1 MSATI
6 PGTWGTTI
14 TPAMIAR
21 QRTVSAPRLSP
32 DGRSF
37 AFAMEFDGRTD
48 LFVAGESG
56 WPRQITVDHGL
67 AGGSYAWSPDG
78 REFVF
83 TASDGKL
90 WLCPVD
96 GGKARRLTLREG
108 RHHTPRF

>member
-14 TPAMIAR
+14 TPAMMAR

-32 DGRSF
+32 DGRSL

-67 AGGSYAWSPDG
+67 AGGGSACSLGDRISRWILPG
-78 REFVF
+78 PQIAP
-83 TASDGKL
+83 ASFG
-90 WLCPVD
+90 
-96 GGKARRLTLREG
+96 
-108 RHHTPRF
+108 TPIRTI